1 MKIAIIGTGGAGST
15 AAWLLDRRPGI
26 EVDIYERN
34 AKIGGHANTVELEA
48 DGVMHYIDDGFN
60 WFSSVMY
67 PRYLALL
74 EAIGSETISVPMSA
88 SYWDTRSNRSM
99 SMPPIGMGRIG
110 RLMLE
115 PSRIITLLRLA
126 GVIWHAEKVVAEKQ
140 TQLTAREFID
150 KHNIGASFADEFLI
164 PFMSGAWGCPH
175 ERTQEMSIYP
185 LMKYIVLHKPSGFS
199 YYRWQ
204 VIKGGCNAYIRRLHD
219 TLETKARCSVT
230 IKELNRKDEGIEL
243 VDNEGERVLYDH
255 VIMTCGARD
264 ATKILSASTGFEN
277 PKTVLEGMEYYKA
290 HVASHTDRSYMPPAR
305 HDWAICN
312 VRHTGDRSDA
322 TIWDGWKSGKDVF
335 DTYID
340 PAGEMPKGCKN
351 VSPFWLPIEDPKF
364 FRQQAKLGDLQGEG
378 GLWVCGDYTQD
389 LGGHEDAVASA
400 LDAVRAIEGGEAGN
414 ARCELLQGA
423 ADRHFQRGAKSL
435 AAAT

>member
-15 AAWLLDRRPGI
+15 AAWLLDGRH

-60 WFSSVMY
+60 WFSTVMY

-88 SYWDTRSNRSM
+88 AYWDTRTERSI
-99 SMPPIGMGRIG
+99 SMPPIGMGRVG

-115 PSRIITLLRLA
+115 PSRIVTLLRLA
-126 GVIWHAEKVVAEKQ
+126 GVLWHAEKIVENKE
-140 TQLTAREFID
+140 TQLTARQFLD
-150 KHNIGASFADEFLI
+150 KHKVQSKFADEFLI

-175 ERTQEMSIYP
+175 ERTADMSIYP

-199 YYRWQ
+199 YYHWQ
-204 VIKGGCNAYIRRLHD
+204 VIKGGCNAYIRKLHAG
-219 TLETKARCSVT
+219 LGVQARCDAT
-230 IKELNRKDEGIEL
+230 IVELNRKEDGIEL
-243 VDNEGERVLYDH
+243 VDKEGQRVMYDH
-255 VIMTCGARD
+255 VVMTCGARD
-264 ATKILSASTGFEN
+264 ATKILNASSGFD
-277 PKTVLEGMEYYKA
+277 KRRDVLAGMEYYKA

-312 VRHTGDRSDA
+312 VRHTGERADA
-322 TIWDGWKSGKDVF
+322 TIWDGWSSGKDVF
-335 DTYID
+335 DSYID

-351 VSPFWLPIEDPKF
+351 ISPFWLPIEDPKF
-364 FRQQAKLGDLQGEG
+364 FRQQAKLADLQGEG

-400 LDAVRAIEGGEAGN
+400 LDAVRAIEGSDADN
-414 ARCELLQGA
+414 ARSALLQGA
-423 ADRHFQRGAKSL
+423 ADRHFQDGPKAL
-435 AAAT
+435 ATGPA